1 MKFIKSTFSFAAA
14 LAVGQS
20 IALSNTSEEEE
31 RKDPREMAEEA
42 ASVIGEV
49 ADGVAD
55 VFESIIDAASGNYDG
70 VCYKNSYVV
79 PPQLGNTC
87 IEGWEKV
94 GALCY

>member
-14 LAVGQS
+14 LAFGQS

-49 ADGVAD
+49 AD
-55 VFESIIDAASGNYDG
+55 
-70 VCYKNSYVV
+70 
-79 PPQLGNTC
+79 
-87 IEGWEKV
+87 
-94 GALCY
+94 